1 LPKLSHYLMADNIEP
16 LLERGYCYEICDKAG
31 VIDSAVVEAFLGA
44 PIDLPLPSD

>member
-1 LPKLSHYLMADNIEP
+1 MADNIEP